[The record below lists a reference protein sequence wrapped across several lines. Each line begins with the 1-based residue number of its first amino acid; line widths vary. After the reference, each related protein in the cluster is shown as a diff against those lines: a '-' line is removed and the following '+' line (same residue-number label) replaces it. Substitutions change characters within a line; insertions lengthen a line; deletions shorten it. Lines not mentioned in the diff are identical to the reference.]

1 MDMWAGLWSCTLGM
15 SPKVGCSG
23 SSTMVGR
30 FWVDGWWRRGL
41 LVDSLGGP
49 SSRCKRWL
57 ILLGGITRVVFKL
70 GTR

>member
-1 MDMWAGLWSCTLGM
+1 
-15 SPKVGCSG
+15 
-23 SSTMVGR
+23 MVGR